1 MRALRKK
8 RRAVAAKHGSSA
20 AQPAKSSRGSSA
32 AKPAS
37 RHVPANC
44 CGRRKRKC
52 ICFDKGRGLEIARS
66 LRRRELDH
74 MMRAIAQSRIQTWRD
89 TRDMPGYM
97 RQIGWKDSMRYSWL
111 FPIAFIW
118 RHFSNE
124 EFWTALQKKK
134 AVLQNQ
140 QPNFAC
146 MENTMRAF
154 AAKGVSYHGGLFYSG
169 SSLTQYRFP
178 SAAKPADWTDC
189 PKSMDF
195 IAREVLALR
204 IVWHVAETFL
214 SEYDA
219 LQSKPDR
226 ERWKACTEAFL
237 EAIRNH
243 TKGIFGDYSMKITL
257 DGVLLSQPR
266 LEKAVSW
273 WPMHCPAYKIA
284 LPALYANC
292 TTSHQDLFLAAC
304 YFHAATKRCFPRFL
318 LKDSL
323 AQMCW
328 MKRGVT

>member
-1 MRALRKK
+1 
-8 RRAVAAKHGSSA
+8 
-20 AQPAKSSRGSSA
+20 
-32 AKPAS
+32 
-37 RHVPANC
+37 
-44 CGRRKRKC
+44 
-52 ICFDKGRGLEIARS
+52 
-66 LRRRELDH
+66 
-74 MMRAIAQSRIQTWRD
+74 
-89 TRDMPGYM
+89 
-97 RQIGWKDSMRYSWL
+97 MRYSWL

-124 EFWTALQKKK
+124 EFWTALHKHK
-134 AVLQNQ
+134 AVVQHQ

-169 SSLTQYRFP
+169 SSLAQYRFP
-178 SAAKPADWTDC
+178 SAAKPADWNHC

-204 IVWHVAETFL
+204 IVWHVAETFQ

-219 LQSKPDR
+219 LQSKPTR
-226 ERWKACTEAFL
+226 QCWKACTEAFL
-237 EAIRNH
+237 KAIRNH

-266 LEKAVSW
+266 LELAVSW

-292 TTSHQDLFLAAC
+292 TTSRQDLFLAAC
-304 YFHAATKRCFPRFL
+304 HFHAATKKSFPRFL
-318 LKDSL
+318 LRDSL
-323 AQMCW
+323 AQTCW
-328 MKRGVT
+328 IKRGVTGVRGSCLCGA

>member
-1 MRALRKK
+1 M
-8 RRAVAAKHGSSA
+8 
-20 AQPAKSSRGSSA
+20 P
-32 AKPAS
+32 
-37 RHVPANC
+37 
-44 CGRRKRKC
+44 
-52 ICFDKGRGLEIARS
+52 
-66 LRRRELDH
+66 
-74 MMRAIAQSRIQTWRD
+74 AIAQSRIQTWRD

-97 RQIGWKDSMRYSWL
+97 RQIGWEDSMRYSWL

-124 EFWTALQKKK
+124 EFWTALQNKK

-154 AAKGVSYHGGLFYSG
+154 AAQGVSYHGGLFYSG
-169 SSLTQYRFP
+169 SSLTLYRFP
-178 SAAKPADWTDC
+178 SAAKPPDWTDC

-195 IAREVLALR
+195 IAREVLALK

-219 LQSKPDR
+219 LQSKPTR
-226 ERWKACTEAFL
+226 QCWKACTEAFL

-266 LEKAVSW
+266 LEHAVSW
-273 WPMHCPAYKIA
+273 WPMHCPAYKIT
-284 LPALYANC
+284 LPELYANC
-292 TTSHQDLFLAAC
+292 TTSRQDLFLAAC
-304 YFHAATKRCFPRFL
+304 HFMQQLRSLSR
-318 LKDSL
+318 DSY
-323 AQMCW
+323 
-328 MKRGVT
+328 

>member
-1 MRALRKK
+1 
-8 RRAVAAKHGSSA
+8 
-20 AQPAKSSRGSSA
+20 
-32 AKPAS
+32 
-37 RHVPANC
+37 
-44 CGRRKRKC
+44 
-52 ICFDKGRGLEIARS
+52 
-66 LRRRELDH
+66 
-74 MMRAIAQSRIQTWRD
+74 MMRAIAESRIQTWRD
-89 TRDMPGYM
+89 TRDMQGYM
-97 RQIGWKDSMRYSWL
+97 RQIGWEDSMRYSWL

-140 QPNFAC
+140 QPKFAC
-146 MENTMRAF
+146 IENTMRAF

-178 SAAKPADWTDC
+178 SAAKPPDWTDC

-219 LQSKPDR
+219 LQSKPTR
-226 ERWKACTEAFL
+226 QCWKACTQAFL

-266 LEKAVSW
+266 LEHAVPW
-273 WPMHCPAYKIA
+273 WPMHCPAYEIA
-284 LPALYANC
+284 LPELYANC

-304 YFHAATKRCFPRFL
+304 HLHAATKKSFPRFL

-323 AQMCW
+323 AQLCW
-328 MKRGVT
+328 VKRGVTRVTGSCLCGAV